1 MYYHKKHE
9 NHQIKLI
16 GNSYYKEDA
25 KYLLSVLLND
35 KIKFLQMKIF
45 SLEEPKVAGT
55 QHHEKRVKELKE
67 EKNQL
72 ISKIKDLG
80 EKQ

>member
-16 GNSYYKEDA
+16 GNSYYKEYA
-25 KYLLSVLLND
+25 KYILSVLLND

-45 SLEEPKVAGT
+45 HLRSLK
-55 QHHEKRVKELKE
+55 
-67 EKNQL
+67 
-72 ISKIKDLG
+72 
-80 EKQ
+80 

>member
-16 GNSYYKEDA
+16 GNSYYKEYA
-25 KYLLSVLLND
+25 KYILSVLLND
-35 KIKFLQMKIF
+35 KIKFLQMKNF
-45 SLEEPKVAGT
+45 SLEEPKVADN
-55 QHHEKRVKELKE
+55 QHPEKRVKELIV

-72 ISKIKDLG
+72 ISKIKELG